1 MLTMEDYK
9 VVDRILPNWLELGDL
24 IKVKD
29 EVFQV
34 ININDTPDGWDIVVL
49 DNYDETKIISIPD
62 GKYVNL
68 VLQENDL
75 TDLN

>member
-1 MLTMEDYK
+1 MEEYK

>member
-1 MLTMEDYK
+1 MEEYK

-49 DNYDETKIISIPD
+49 DNYDETKIIKVLD
-62 GKYVNL
+62 GNLVNL
-68 VLQENDL
+68 VLQEHDIDINY
-75 TDLN
+75 

>member
-1 MLTMEDYK
+1 MLTMEEYK

>member
-1 MLTMEDYK
+1 MLTMEEYK

-34 ININDTPDGWDIVVL
+34 VNINDTAEGWNIVVL
-49 DNYDETKIISIPD
+49 DNYDDTKTISIPD

-68 VLQENDL
+68 VLQEHDL
-75 TDLN
+75 TDIN